1 MTVAANEYTMW
12 VGALYTHALYAI
24 DLFND
29 TIAATV
35 DLNALVNDGNNYGA
49 QFIAM
54 NPEQTEIWIPCWTT
68 DNPSPVGTKV
78 LVYNIASGTITA
90 NITVGNAPISCTFT
104 RDGAYCL
111 VCNYVDN
118 TITVINAATKSVV
131 TTIALSGITSPI
143 HCGVDPTNSYIFV
156 GGSTSTQSTANIY
169 NVSNWSLNKT
179 LTLADGIQVWSF
191 TPDGQYAVVPTFNGQ
206 WVEFIELSTLT
217 LYHSAGTEAG
227 GYQMAFTPDGAYGII
242 GFSTLPD
249 SEFAIFDM
257 ATQSQIGTPVS
268 LVASGY
274 TAGATITPDGSKC
287 YFCNFAD
294 GTAGVSS
301 ISVVNLTT
309 LPTYSASNIINT
321 ITLPTGAGPVNA
333 IIASPPAVPLQSNF
347 LSLSLGQTGLTITI
361 NTYSQA
367 SGSLVQTI
375 STTETPAGKGIY
387 VANTKL
393 IAGSPV
399 NVIFTDSTGAV
410 RGQAVA

>member
-54 NPEQTEIWIPCWTT
+54 NPEQTEIWVPCWTT
-68 DNPSPVGTKV
+68 DNPSPAGTKV
-78 LVYNIASGTITA
+78 LVYDIASGKITA

-111 VCNYVDN
+111 VCNYLDA
-118 TITVINAATKSVV
+118 TISVINAATKVV
-131 TTIALSGITSPI
+131 TATITLSGITNPI
-143 HCGVDPTNSYIFV
+143 HCGVDPTNSYVFV
-156 GGSTSTQSTANIY
+156 GSSTSTNTTCNIY
-169 NVSNWSLNKT
+169 NVGTWTFNKT
-179 LTLADGIQVWSF
+179 LALSDGLQVWTF
-191 TPDGQYAVVPTFNGQ
+191 TPDNLYAVVPAFNGSYLH
-206 WVEFIELSTLT
+206 FIELSTLT
-217 LYHSAGTEAG
+217 VYHSAGIEGG
-227 GYQMAFTPDGAYGII
+227 GYQLAVRQANDYGLI
-242 GFSTLPD
+242 GYSALPNALFSVI
-249 SEFAIFDM
+249 SM
-257 ATQSQIGTPVS
+257 ATQSQIGTPVA
-268 LVASGY
+268 LEASGY
-274 TAGATITPDGSKC
+274 TAGAMITPDGSKC

-294 GTAGVSS
+294 GTGGVSS
-301 ISVVNLTT
+301 IQVVNLTT
-309 LPTYSASNIINT
+309 LPTYSSSNIINT
-321 ITLPTGAGPVNA
+321 IVLPTGAGPVNA
-333 IIASPPAVPLQSNF
+333 IIASPPAVPTQSNF
-347 LSLSLGQTGLTITI
+347 LSFNLGQTGLTVTI